1 MENRDVEKMR
11 NIFETNLSQLGC
23 YCLNN
28 NGYSIGIPRI
38 SQALFTQLFIFFY
51 NAKIIDMKAQELAR
65 EYIQIKDDNGKV
77 IGCGFNQSWLSNTDL
92 KGLSNQCC
100 GMISAIDCGLYLAN
114 KTSISKHDYLQLCR
128 TFSNTIVFTKLFTK
142 EFFGT
147 ISIGILPFQICRYIN
162 SMRSIHM
169 KAKWNGIH
177 GHRNMLSTMEEM
189 LGNNIPVIW
198 GLYRYNH
205 RITLYSY
212 DSIND
217 AYKATAS
224 TNSHYVNA
232 IAIIHN
238 DTQIHNTMIKVS
250 SWGQIFYIDYD
261 EYLAYV
267 GKSIISKFCSNIVVI
282 N

>member
-11 NIFETNLSQLGC
+11 SIFETNLSQLGC
-23 YCLNN
+23 CFLNN

-65 EYIQIKDDNGKV
+65 EYIQIKDDNGKI
-77 IGCGFNQSWLSNTDL
+77 IGCGFNQSWLNNTDL
-92 KGLSNQCC
+92 KALSNQGC
-100 GMISAIDCGLYLAN
+100 GMISAIDCTLYLSGI
-114 KTSISKHDYLQLCR
+114 TSIDHDDYIQLCKS
-128 TFSNTIVFTKLFTK
+128 FSKTIVFTKLFTY
-142 EFFGT
+142 EFLGKF
-147 ISIGILPFQICRYIN
+147 SIGILPFQICKYI
-162 SMRSIHM
+162 SSINR

-177 GHRNMLSTMEEM
+177 GHINMLSTMDEM

-198 GLYRYNH
+198 GLYRYN
-205 RITLYSY
+205 RKITLYSY

-217 AYKATAS
+217 TYKATAS

-238 DTQIHNTMIKVS
+238 DTPIHNTMIKVS

-267 GKSIISKFCSNIVVI
+267 GNSIISKFCSNIVVI
-282 N
+282 D

>member
-11 NIFETNLSQLGC
+11 SIFETNLSQLGC
-23 YCLNN
+23 CFLNN

-51 NAKIIDMKAQELAR
+51 NAKIIDMKAQKLAR

-92 KGLSNQCC
+92 KGLSNQGC

-114 KTSISKHDYLQLCR
+114 NTSISMHDYLQLCHQ
-128 TFSNTIVFTKLFTK
+128 FSTAIVFTKLFTR

-162 SMRSIHM
+162 SIGSIQI

-177 GHRNMLSTMEEM
+177 GHKNMLSTMEEM
-189 LGNNIPVIW
+189 LSNNIPVIW
-198 GLYRYNH
+198 GLYRYNR

-212 DSIND
+212 DSTND
-217 AYKATAS
+217 TYKATAS

-267 GKSIISKFCSNIVVI
+267 GNSIISRFCSNIVVI
-282 N
+282 D

>member
-1 MENRDVEKMR
+1 MR
-11 NIFETNLSQLGC
+11 SIFETNLSQLGC
-23 YCLNN
+23 CFLNN

-51 NAKIIDMKAQELAR
+51 NAKIIDMKAQKLAR

-77 IGCGFNQSWLSNTDL
+77 IGCGFNQSWLNNTDL
-92 KGLSNQCC
+92 KGLSNQSC
-100 GMISAIDCGLYLAN
+100 GMISAIDCALYLSN
-114 KTSISKHDYLQLCR
+114 KAFICQTDYIQLCKN
-128 TFSNTIVFTKLFTK
+128 FSSTIVFTKLFTR

-162 SMRSIHM
+162 SMKSIQM

-177 GHRNMLSTMEEM
+177 GHRKMLSTMEEM

-198 GLYRYNH
+198 GLYRYNR

-212 DSIND
+212 DSTND
-217 AYKATAS
+217 TYKATAS

-267 GKSIISKFCSNIVVI
+267 GNSIISKFCSNIVVI
-282 N
+282 D